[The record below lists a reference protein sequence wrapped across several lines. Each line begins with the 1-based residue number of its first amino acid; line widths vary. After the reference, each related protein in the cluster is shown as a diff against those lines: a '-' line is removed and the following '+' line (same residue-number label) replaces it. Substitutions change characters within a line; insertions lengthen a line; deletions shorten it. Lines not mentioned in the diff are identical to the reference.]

1 MNLIL
6 PESYVKSFGRFFT
19 AQSRVWWKMIV
30 CSSDLVAAIFYD
42 RDVGFYREGDPSWLV
57 RTNYRREG
65 QYEDIVF
72 HHDKLYALTTKE
84 ELFAFDA
91 GDSEA
96 SNVEHAIRA
105 VQPSPAM
112 WPSIIKR
119 YLVTSCGK
127 LLMVKLIDHDRSGNT
142 KNIGVKVF
150 EAELATSRWVEVKKL
165 DGGQALFVSRG
176 CSKAIPMSG
185 HERGFQGN
193 RVYFLAFEFVYSC
206 SEVNLA
212 DVPNYCFYDMGTGT
226 NTAVFL
232 NRGGAKRHWKLHRAE
247 WFFPSM

>member
-1 MNLIL
+1 MNLVL

-57 RTNYRREG
+57 RTRRRNFSPLMPATAKRPMWSMRSG
-65 QYEDIVF
+65 QYNR
-72 HHDKLYALTTKE
+72 LRRCGLP
-84 ELFAFDA
+84 
-91 GDSEA
+91 S
-96 SNVEHAIRA
+96 SNAT
-105 VQPSPAM
+105 S
-112 WPSIIKR
+112 
-119 YLVTSCGK
+119 VTSCGK

-150 EAELATSRWVEVKKL
+150 EAELATGRWVEVKKL

-176 CSKAIPMSG
+176 CSKTIPMSG